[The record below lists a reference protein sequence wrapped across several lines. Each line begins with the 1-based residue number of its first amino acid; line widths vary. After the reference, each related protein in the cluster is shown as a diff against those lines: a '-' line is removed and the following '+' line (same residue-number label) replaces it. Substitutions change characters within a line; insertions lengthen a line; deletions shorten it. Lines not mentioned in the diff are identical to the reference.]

1 MDEKE
6 ILELG
11 KIFLQTP
18 EAKKLVAKAE
28 GVIDVIEDFQMT
40 KALIERYKPVITTF
54 SVRGRIYDE
63 VKNEPLQGVKV
74 KPQLALYPMKLVT
87 KTRKVKIDDP
97 NGKINRLTGKIKKIK
112 I

>member
-18 EAKKLVAKAE
+18 EAKKIIAKAE
-28 GVIDVIEDFQMT
+28 GVVDAIEDFQMT

-54 SVRGRIYDE
+54 SVRGEDI
-63 VKNEPLQGVKV
+63 
-74 KPQLALYPMKLVT
+74 
-87 KTRKVKIDDP
+87 
-97 NGKINRLTGKIKKIK
+97 
-112 I
+112 